1 MDQDPR
7 YLCNW
12 SSLHWPLV
20 IFPCANVAKPPW
32 VNIIVSCSG
41 ASSEPGMVSPVV
53 VWGAKV
59 LVNVNG
65 VVDETAGHSSVVR
78 MIVPLSLQMATKHAP
93 RPSVVL

>member
-1 MDQDPR
+1 
-7 YLCNW
+7 
-12 SSLHWPLV
+12 
-20 IFPCANVAKPPW
+20 
-32 VNIIVSCSG
+32 
-41 ASSEPGMVSPVV
+41 MVSPVV

-78 MIVPLSLQMATKHAP
+78 MIVPLPLQMATKHAP